1 MAYTPDSLLDAIE
14 TLLADGL
21 RRDAAAMRRMEATAR
36 ILLAIGEPE
45 GVRMRE
51 IARRT
56 ARDPSTVTRFVL
68 RAQAEGLVESR
79 PGTEDRRERRIV
91 LTPAGRAARDDL
103 LRRRSARAAQVSRG
117 VQARTGLGADEVD
130 WFLGAL
136 HAALVEPLP
145 EGR

>member
-68 RAQAEGLVESR
+68 RAQAEGLVEAR

-103 LRRRSARAAQVSRG
+103 LRRRSARAAQVSSG

>member
-68 RAQAEGLVESR
+68 RAQAEGLVEAR

>member
-21 RRDAAAMRRMEATAR
+21 RRDAAAVRRMEATAR
-36 ILLAIGEPE
+36 VLLAIGEPE

-56 ARDPSTVTRFVL
+56 ARDPSTVTRFIL

-103 LRRRSARAAQVSRG
+103 LRRRAARAAQISRG

-130 WFLGAL
+130 WFLSAL